1 MRRIVKTMLS
11 ALANIGMADG
21 LYSLYHTN
29 PPMSTSPS
37 PTPEEAAR
45 MDAETIRDVWLEV
58 GDCLRYAMT
67 REARESVN
75 G

>member
-1 MRRIVKTMLS
+1 MRRIVKTILG

-29 PPMSTSPS
+29 PPESANPA

-45 MDAETIRDVWLEV
+45 IDAETIRAVWYEV
-58 GDCLRYAMT
+58 GDCLRYAMAS
-67 REARESVN
+67 EAKGSVN

>member
-1 MRRIVKTMLS
+1 MRRIVKTLLG

-29 PPMSTSPS
+29 PPVPTTPP

-45 MDAETIRDVWLEV
+45 IDAEAIRAVWYEV
-58 GDCLRYAMT
+58 GDCLRYAMAS
-67 REARESVN
+67 EAGEAVN